1 MKLWI
6 DAQLSPAVAT
16 WIKEN
21 FSDIEATAVREL
33 GLRDAEDPV
42 IFFSARTASATVMTK
57 EMILSNCNRGMARR
71 QKLFGSPAVTHLT
84 LYLNPFY
91 WLIYRKQSTCLNL
104 VKYWWKSQD
113 NRG

>member
-6 DAQLSPAVAT
+6 DAQLSPALAT

-57 EMILSNCNRGMARR
+57 DNDFVELQQRHGAPPKIIWVTCGNTSNNKLKSIL
-71 QKLFGSPAVTHLT
+71 LV
-84 LYLNPFY
+84 
-91 WLIYRKQSTCLNL
+91 NL
-104 VKYWWKSQD
+104 QEAINLLESGEILVEIT
-113 NRG
+113 G